1 MKTCG
6 KVSVQR
12 RYSSKEVV
20 VGSKKDR
27 CHPRKHRFGLDNQ
40 ELKDMR
46 RVENPGR
53 KGNRPRVSLEDTH
66 ENEVFVA
73 VGSSCGDE
81 VGIDGVEIGDDAMV
95 EELIEFHGELPAT

>member
-1 MKTCG
+1 LVNWG
-6 KVSVQR
+6 GR

-20 VGSKKDR
+20 VGSKKIDVIHVSIDSDLIIKSWR
-27 CHPRKHRFGLDNQ
+27 IWGGLKTQ
-40 ELKDMR
+40 GE
-46 RVENPGR
+46 

-73 VGSSCGDE
+73 VGKSCGDE